1 MADAN
6 SGTEHGEGSRVGIL
20 FVHGMGDHAKGSTL
34 ERFGSPII
42 EWLSRWKFRDLS
54 PLQVT
59 ARTPDTSSQLAT
71 AIPEAGSAEMT
82 GVNPAI
88 PGPDAPHRTFLRES
102 SVGPDTTPYPYA
114 SLTVSRP
121 ASAGAPAASSH
132 WTMAEAWWA
141 DAFAVPPFFEVA
153 HWGLGVGP
161 RLIVRQFEPPGVAL
175 RGWPQPIRYAV
186 ALPVV
191 LLFQVTIVL
200 LLILGALPFARN
212 YVKTLILKLIGS
224 FGDVMI
230 LLSSSLKS
238 SAISTAVH
246 DALDWLR
253 NDQGCE
259 RVAIVAHSLGTVIS
273 YKLLERDAGRVGRF
287 VTFGAAIK
295 KASILRHVQRNQL
308 RLSLGIVLAAL
319 GVTLLI
325 SSAIVL
331 AASWDNFTAHFRNDA
346 GNWDRGGVVDW
357 AVPYAILLAGIT
369 FCVARLSLWR
379 ETSPVHARLVG
390 PAGCAI
396 ALIVSAFI
404 LGDQPRMPR
413 GASWDIS
420 GLSAA
425 DTARLLPFALALAL
439 MVARELRYALDW
451 QVPNWL
457 YLATKTAAIQACLV
471 LGSLTVLVST
481 GDTARLILPLAIAG
495 QVMLLSAVR
504 VPFGNGEIDD
514 SPTLRLAD
522 DGTGSRIAWLD
533 FWATSDPVPD
543 GGLADATVEGNL
555 HLESVPVHNR
565 YSLTADHSIYT
576 ENSEEFTAALAS
588 LLVEYSGLPPLIDPA
603 LPANADLVPDDIARQ
618 NAIAR
623 RIDRV
628 RWLRYSRQVQFVCF
642 LLLLPLIGLDRLR
655 YLSVQVLEVLR
666 SVLNLIL
673 DKGVLESIE
682 GFLSSGLLGA
692 LLVLLGGV
700 AWYRLVAF
708 PTWRQWDK
716 ADETVMFRRLRERNT
731 AARWRQAVFWIVGYA
746 LPVVFVLAAV
756 VARWQNWEWL
766 SRRG

>member
-1 MADAN
+1 MAEAN

-59 ARTPDTSSQLAT
+59 VRAPDTTSQLA
-71 AIPEAGSAEMT
+71 APIPEAGGAEMT
-82 GVNPAI
+82 GVNPDI
-88 PGPDAPHRTFLRES
+88 PGPDVPHRTFLRES
-102 SVGPDTTPYPYA
+102 SVGPDTTPHPFA

-121 ASAGAPAASSH
+121 ASESGPAAISH

-141 DAFAVPPFFEVA
+141 DAFAVPPFSEVA
-153 HWGLGVGP
+153 QWGLGVGP

-175 RGWPQPIRYAV
+175 KGWPQPIRYAV

-238 SAISTAVH
+238 SAISTAVQ

-253 NDQGCE
+253 NNQGCE
-259 RVAIVAHSLGTVIS
+259 RVVIVAHSLGTVIS
-273 YKLLERDAGRVGRF
+273 YKLLERDAERVGRF

-319 GVTLLI
+319 GVSLLI
-325 SSAIVL
+325 LSAIVI
-331 AASWDNFTAHFRNDA
+331 AVTWSDFTGHFRNDA

-357 AVPYAILLAGIT
+357 ALPFAIFLAGIT

-379 ETSPVHARLVG
+379 EVSPFYVRFVG
-390 PAGCAI
+390 PAGCVI
-396 ALIVSAFI
+396 ALVVSVFL
-404 LGDQPRMPR
+404 LGDAPSMTR

-420 GLSAA
+420 GLSAT
-425 DTARLLPFALALAL
+425 DIARMLPLVLALAL
-439 MVARELRYALDW
+439 MALRELRYALHW
-451 QVPNWL
+451 RVPNWL

-481 GDTARLILPLAIAG
+481 GDAARLVLPLAIAG
-495 QVMLLSAVR
+495 QMMLLSAVR
-504 VPFGNGEIDD
+504 VPFGNGAIGD

-522 DGTGSRIAWLD
+522 PGTGEGIDWHD

-555 HLESVPVHNR
+555 HLDSRPVHNR
-565 YSLTADHSIYT
+565 YSLTGDHSIYT

-588 LLVEYSGLPPLIDPA
+588 LLVEYSGLPPLLGPA
-603 LPANADLVPDDIARQ
+603 IPANADLVADETAHR
-618 NAIAR
+618 NAITR

-628 RWLRYSRQVQFVCF
+628 GWLRYSRQVQFVSI

-666 SVLNLIL
+666 NVLNLVL

-692 LLVLLGGV
+692 LLVLLGGI

-708 PTWRQWDK
+708 PAWRQWDK
-716 ADETVMFRRLRERNT
+716 ADESVMFKRLRKRDT
-731 AARWRQAVFWIVGYA
+731 AARWRQAVFLIIGYV
-746 LPVVFVLAAV
+746 LPATVVLGAAI
-756 VARWQNWEWL
+756 ARWQNWEWL